1 MGIEG
6 IIMISIQGMYKSYSS
21 KYTGK
26 QVVFSDFTM
35 NLPQKGFVSILGKS
49 GCGKTTLLNIL
60 GAIDR
65 IDQGQVVSFKYDLS
79 KFSNNNKRMDEYRKN
94 IVGFVFQNY
103 NLIHSISV
111 YKNLALPLEMQGYTK
126 VEISNK
132 INQVLQ
138 EVDMVEYKERMPY
151 ELSGG
156 QQQRIAI
163 ARAIIKD
170 AKVLLADEP
179 TGNLDSTTAKEIL
192 TFLKEISKS
201 RLVVFVTHEEE
212 YASEYSDQL
221 IKLQDGRIIN
231 DYSMKQVS
239 IETQNKKAS
248 KLSIRTIFNRSLS
261 HLKTGILKTVLIT
274 TLFAVMI
281 GIFTFSI
288 TTVRTSKED
297 ILESAIQSRD
307 DFVTNVHG
315 VGLIETNDGLLAFYG
330 GGYGHENLIAVDAYN
345 ELIEK
350 YGNNNILLTSH
361 INIMNDFDL
370 DSDLFNS
377 DIDPVILNFLD
388 SSTSYEIP
396 KLEGTVPDTA
406 DEIIISDYLAMLVF
420 DTEDVI
426 GEILEINRYEAYS
439 DYTEKELT
447 IVGIIHTN
455 YRVNIVTQDSV
466 KNDYIYS
473 GSTNL
478 TPDPGYQFIERNVYA
493 QAYALSTVF
502 DNLDSVHKNPLNEL
516 AGKAIN
522 LNIHYGENMAFATGD
537 FYSSDII
544 NLSTVKGSLP
554 IQDNEIAISSNQ
566 LETLFSDYST
576 EISDLLNDNIT
587 FTQFKTLLEISNLTI
602 SYDDVFF
609 EEMYQGTIPS
619 SFNIVGVYEKRTD
632 GNQFIDNE
640 SVVLTTSLISELNAI
655 HPYSYPGISVI
666 NSSNLLKD
674 ILNDIQESEFINL
687 HNVAWTFDPIV
698 ILNRQ
703 GALYLY
709 RAIETFEDN
718 ILPLMSILLYIA
730 IAFTFVLLFLY
741 SYLSTMTNKKQIGIY
756 RSLGFSNGDVLKMYA
771 IEHGLITII
780 SMIIGFIGGYI
791 VIQNITSMVFEN
803 TIYSDI
809 PLISISSQEALII
822 LGLSIGLLLLTSV
835 LPLYK
840 LLRMTPINII
850 NKE

>member
-1 MGIEG
+1 
-6 IIMISIQGMYKSYSS
+6 MISIQRMYKSYSS

-35 NLPQKGFVSILGKS
+35 NLPEKGFVSILGKS

-60 GAIDR
+60 GGIDR
-65 IDQGQVVSFKYDLS
+65 INQGQVLSFGYDLS
-79 KFSNNNKRMDEYRKN
+79 KFSNNNKLMDEYRKN

-111 YKNLALPLEMQGYTK
+111 YKNLALPLEMQGYLK
-126 VEISNK
+126 EEISNK
-132 INQVLQ
+132 IDQVLQ

-179 TGNLDSTTAKEIL
+179 TGNLDSATAKEIL
-192 TFLKEISKS
+192 VLLKEISKS

-212 YASEYSDQL
+212 YASEYSDHL

-239 IETQNKKAS
+239 VETQTRKAS
-248 KLSIRTIFNRSLS
+248 KLSIRTLFNRSLS

-281 GIFTFSI
+281 AIFSFAI

-297 ILESAIQSRD
+297 ILVSAIQSRD

-315 VGLIETNDGLLAFYG
+315 VGLVETNDGLLAFYG
-330 GGYGHENLIAVDAYN
+330 SGYGHENLIAVDAYN
-345 ELIEK
+345 ELIEQ

-370 DSDLFNS
+370 DSDLYNS
-377 DIDPVILNFLD
+377 SIDPVILNLLD
-388 SSTSYEIP
+388 SSTTYDIP
-396 KLEGTVPDTA
+396 NLEGNVPVTS
-406 DEIIISDYLAMLVF
+406 DEIIISDYLAFLVF
-420 DTEDVI
+420 DTENVI
-426 GEILEINRYEAYS
+426 GETLQINRYEAYS

-447 IVGIIHTN
+447 IVGIIQTN
-455 YRVNIVTQDSV
+455 YKENNYDILGSIHD
-466 KNDYIYS
+466 DYVYR

-493 QAYALSTVF
+493 QAFALSTVF
-502 DNLDSVHKNPLNEL
+502 DDLDSVHKNPLNNL
-516 AGKAIN
+516 SGKAIN
-522 LNIHYGENMAFATGD
+522 LNVHYGEDRSFATGD
-537 FYSSDII
+537 FYNSDIV
-544 NLSTVKGSLP
+544 NLSTVKGTLP
-554 IQDNEIAISSNQ
+554 TQDNEIAISSNQ
-566 LETLFSDYST
+566 LESLFPNYLS
-576 EISDLLNDNIT
+576 EISDLLDGSIT
-587 FTQFKTLLEISNLTI
+587 FTQFKTLIELDSLTI
-602 SYDDVFF
+602 SYDDGFF
-609 EEMYQGTIPS
+609 EELYQGTMPS
-619 SFNIVGVYEKRTD
+619 TFNIVGVYEKRTD
-632 GNQFIDNE
+632 GNQFVDDQ
-640 SVVLTTSLISELNAI
+640 SVVLTTTLIHELNTI
-655 HPYSYPGISVI
+655 QPYSYPGISVI
-666 NSSNLLKD
+666 NSSTELEE
-674 ILNDIQESEFINL
+674 ILDDIQKSEFVNL
-687 HNVAWTFDPIV
+687 HAVAWTFDPIV

-703 GALYLY
+703 GSLYLY

-718 ILPLMSILLYIA
+718 ILPLMSTLLYIS

-771 IEHGLITII
+771 IEHGLITFT

-791 VIQNITSMVFEN
+791 VIQKITTMVFQS
-803 TIYSDI
+803 TIYNDI
-809 PLISISSQEALII
+809 KLISISSQDALLI
-822 LGLSIGLLLLTSV
+822 LGLSISLLLLTSV